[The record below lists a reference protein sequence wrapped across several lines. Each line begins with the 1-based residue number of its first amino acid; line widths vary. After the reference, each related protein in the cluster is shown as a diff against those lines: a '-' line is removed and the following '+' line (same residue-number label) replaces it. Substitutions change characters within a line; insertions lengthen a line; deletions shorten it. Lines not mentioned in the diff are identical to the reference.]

1 MSQVKKKRTRGVI
14 LTRIGLE
21 KLTAARSKWEYQEN
35 FGERSTYETI
45 SELTNLDINTVKKV
59 LSGKSVDKRS
69 LEKFLMAFELK
80 LTAEDYEKPNRHK
93 RQDWGGA
100 VSVEHFLGRTDELST
115 LTDWLLKDRC
125 RLVALLGMGGI
136 GKTTLSIE
144 LAKRIGDKFDCL
156 IWKSLRDAPPVEE
169 IVDRIIEFL
178 SQGKESQANLPLRL
192 GDKITL
198 AIEYLRDSRCLIL
211 LDNVESLLD
220 SNQRAGKYRPGYE
233 GYSELF
239 RRIGATDHLSCLAIT
254 SREKPQE
261 IAILEGQSVRSLQL
275 EGLKEVAEIFNLKGV
290 TGSRL
295 QLNLIRERYS
305 GNALALKVV
314 ATTIHDLFDGNI
326 AEFLRQERAVFGDI
340 RDILDSQ
347 FERLS
352 DLERE
357 IMYWLAIARE
367 PVSLVKLRQDF
378 AMFISPIKLLEAVE
392 SLSRRSL
399 IENNASCFTQQSVVM
414 EYVTDHLIEVV
425 CEEIIIGKPEVL
437 RDRALMEA
445 TAKDYIRESQ
455 NRLILQPV
463 INELLAVFRSKKE
476 LEACL
481 RRLLVK
487 MQESFPL
494 EKWYVAGNIINLF
507 CQLETDLTGYDFSN
521 LCIWQA
527 DLRRAS
533 LHQVNFQNSDL
544 SKSVFAENFG
554 GIWSVAFSPDGQ
566 YLAAGDT
573 KGNILLRQAADG
585 RVIRSFTGHTAWVVS
600 LAFSPDG
607 NSLASSS
614 CDCTAKLWDVNT
626 GQCLHSFD
634 EHQHEVWS
642 VAFSPDGETLAT
654 GCDDSK
660 VRLWSVITG
669 ECLKVFSGHKN
680 EVLSVAFSV
689 DGRELISASQD
700 STIRFWNIK
709 AGKRDRI
716 FKGHDD
722 GVRSLSISPDG
733 QMLASSSNDRTVRLW
748 AIETGECLKVF
759 QGHSNVVLSV
769 AFSPQGNILAS
780 CSIDQTV
787 RLWNIET
794 GECVKVFQEHSS
806 YINSINFNSQGTVL
820 ASGSN
825 DQSIK
830 LWNIDTYQ
838 CLKTWQGYSN
848 QPLSVTFS
856 PDGQTIISGS
866 HDAKIR
872 LWDLKTGK
880 IVKTLHEHTNW
891 VFSVAFSPKNSILAS
906 GSADRSIK
914 LWDIITGRSIKTLWG
929 HEATVRSIA
938 LSADGKILASGSED
952 RTIRLWEIDSGQNLK
967 IFQEHQAEIWSVT
980 FTSDSKIL
988 ASASF
993 DSTIKL
999 WNVHTGKC
1007 IKTLDDHES
1016 WVWSVAFSPDDK
1028 TLVSTSADRT
1038 IRFWNVNTGEC
1049 QRVLREDVGH
1059 SQLAAFSRDG
1069 QILATFNGEHNI
1081 RLWQVNTGECFKT
1094 LVGHTALINS
1104 IAFHPDGRTLVSSSE
1119 DETIKLWDLK
1129 SGQCFK
1135 TLRSKNPY
1143 EGMNLKNITGLTE
1156 PTIETLKILGANNF
1170 MLDENTIASS
1180 N

>member
-35 FGERSTYETI
+35 FGERSTYEKI

-59 LSGKSVDKRS
+59 LAGKSVDKRS
-69 LEKFLMAFELK
+69 LEKFSLAFELK

-115 LTDWLLKDRC
+115 LSNWLLKDRC

-169 IVDRIIEFL
+169 IVDRIIKFL
-178 SQGKESQANLPLRL
+178 SQGKESPNLPLRL

-198 AIEYLRDSRCLIL
+198 LIEYLRSSRCLIL

-220 SNQRAGKYRPGYE
+220 SNRRAGKYRPGYE
-233 GYSELF
+233 GYGELF
-239 RRIGATDHLSCLAIT
+239 RRIGATDHLSSLIIT
-254 SREKPQE
+254 SREKPKE

-275 EGLKEVAEIFNLKGV
+275 EGLKEVAEIFSLKGV
-290 TGSRL
+290 TGSRS
-295 QLNLIRERYS
+295 QLNLIKERYS

-314 ATTIHDLFDGNI
+314 ATTIQDLFDGNI
-326 AEFLRQERAVFGDI
+326 AEFLRQEKAVFGDI

-367 PVSLVKLRQDF
+367 PVSLAKLRQNL
-378 AMFISPIKLLEAVE
+378 AMPISPIKLLEAVE
-392 SLSRRSL
+392 SLSRRCL

-414 EYVTDHLIEVV
+414 EYVTSHLIEVV
-425 CEEIIIGKPEVL
+425 CEEIIISKPEVL
-437 RDRALMEA
+437 RDHALMEA
-445 TAKDYIRESQ
+445 TAKDYIRENQ
-455 NRLILQPV
+455 IRLILQPV
-463 INELLAVFRSKKE
+463 INELVAVFRSKKE

-481 RRLLVK
+481 RGLLVK

-527 DLRRAS
+527 DLRRTN
-533 LHQVNFQNSDL
+533 LHNVNFQNSDL

-573 KGNILLRQAADG
+573 KGNILLRQVADG
-585 RVIRSFTGHTAWVVS
+585 RVIRSFTGHSAWVVS
-600 LAFSPDG
+600 LAFSRDG
-607 NSLASSS
+607 NTLASSS
-614 CDCTAKLWDVNT
+614 CDCTAKLWEMNT

-634 EHQHEVWS
+634 EHQQEVWS
-642 VAFSPDGETLAT
+642 VAFSPDGQTLAT
-654 GCDDSK
+654 GCDDSR

-669 ECLKVFSGHKN
+669 ECFKVFSGHKN
-680 EVLSVAFSV
+680 EVLSVAFSL
-689 DGRELISASQD
+689 DGQKLISASQD

-709 AGKRDRI
+709 SGKCERI
-716 FKGHDD
+716 FKGHGD

-733 QMLASSSNDRTVRLW
+733 QTLASSSNDRTVRLW
-748 AIETGECLKVF
+748 AIETGECLQVLS
-759 QGHSNVVLSV
+759 GHSNVVLSI
-769 AFSPQGNILAS
+769 AFSPQGNLIASSGIDHTVRLWNVNTAECLKVFPGHSNTINSIAFNPQGNILAS
-780 CSIDQTV
+780 
-787 RLWNIET
+787 
-794 GECVKVFQEHSS
+794 GS
-806 YINSINFNSQGTVL
+806 Y
-820 ASGSN
+820 
-825 DQSIK
+825 DQSVK
-830 LWNIDTYQ
+830 LWNVDTYQ
-838 CLKTWQGYSN
+838 CIKTWQGYSN
-848 QPLSVTFS
+848 QSLSVAFAS
-856 PDGQTIISGS
+856 DGETLASGG
-866 HDAKIR
+866 HDEKIR
-872 LWDLKTGK
+872 LWNVNTGSVVK
-880 IVKTLHEHTNW
+880 ILHGHTNW
-891 VFSVAFSPKNSILAS
+891 VHSVVFSPKNNLLAS
-906 GSADRSIK
+906 GSADKSIK
-914 LWDIITGRSIKTLWG
+914 LWDISTGRAIKTLWG
-929 HEATVRSIA
+929 HEAVVRSIVF
-938 LSADGKILASGSED
+938 SADGKILASGSED
-952 RTIRLWEIDSGQNLK
+952 RTIRLWDVKSQISK
-967 IFQEHQAEIWSVT
+967 ILRGHQADIWSIALS
-980 FTSDSKIL
+980 SDSKIL
-988 ASASF
+988 ASASI

-999 WNVHTGKC
+999 WNVNTGEC
-1007 IKTLDDHES
+1007 IETLKEHES

-1038 IRFWNVNTGEC
+1038 IRLWNVNTGEC
-1049 QRVLREDVGH
+1049 QRILQEDMGH
-1059 SQLAAFSRDG
+1059 SQLVAFSKDG

-1081 RLWQVNTGECFKT
+1081 RLWQVSTGKCFET
-1094 LVGHTALINS
+1094 LRGHTALINS
-1104 IAFHPDGRTLVSSSE
+1104 IAFNPDGCTLVSSSE

-1129 SGQCFK
+1129 SGECLK
-1135 TLRSKNPY
+1135 TLSSKNPY
-1143 EGMNLKNITGLTE
+1143 EEMNLKNITGLTE
-1156 PTIETLKILGANNF
+1156 ATINTLKILGANNHI
-1170 MLDENTIASS
+1170 LNEKIIV
-1180 N
+1180 